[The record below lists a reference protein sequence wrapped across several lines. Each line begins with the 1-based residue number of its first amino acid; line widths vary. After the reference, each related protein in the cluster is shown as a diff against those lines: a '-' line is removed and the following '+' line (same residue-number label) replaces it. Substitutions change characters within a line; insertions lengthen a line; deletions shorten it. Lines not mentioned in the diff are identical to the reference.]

1 MTKYYLLLL
10 SILTLSL
17 TASSQTATD
26 TNYIRIPTSVA
37 RQVVLDL
44 VNGDKC
50 KEELVATQDLLKIT
64 EHSSYMKDTLINNFV
79 SKIQLYD
86 KQINM
91 YKETEKIHEQN
102 FKIVSKEN
110 KQLKRN
116 LKMTGISSMVI
127 VTALILG
134 IFIIK

>member
-1 MTKYYLLLL
+1 M
-10 SILTLSL
+10 ITLNL
-17 TASSQTATD
+17 TASSQIVTD
-26 TNYIRIPTSVA
+26 TNYVRIPTSVA
-37 RQVVLDL
+37 RQIVLDL
-44 VNGDKC
+44 TYGDEC
-50 KEELVATQDLLKIT
+50 KEELKATQDVLIAT

>member
-17 TASSQTATD
+17 TASSQTVTD

-50 KEELVATQDLLKIT
+50 KEELAATQDLLKIT
-64 EHSSYMKDTLINNFV
+64 EHSSYMKDTLISNFAT
-79 SKIQLYD
+79 KMQLYD
-86 KQINM
+86 TQMGLYGQK
-91 YKETEKIHEQN
+91 EKIYEQN
-102 FKIVSKEN
+102 VKILTHEN
-110 KQLKRN
+110 KRLKFN
-116 LKMTGISSMVI
+116 VKMSAASGFIVVAALVI
-127 VTALILG
+127 G
-134 IFIIK
+134 MFIK

>member
-17 TASSQTATD
+17 TASSQTVTD

-50 KEELVATQDLLKIT
+50 KEELAATQDLLKIT
-64 EHSSYMKDTLINNFV
+64 EHSSYMKDTLISNFAT
-79 SKIQLYD
+79 KMQLYD
-86 KQINM
+86 TQIGL
-91 YKETEKIHEQN
+91 YGQKEKEYSQSIKILSH
-102 FKIVSKEN
+102 EN
-110 KQLKRN
+110 KRLKFN
-116 LKMTGISSMVI
+116 VKMSAFSGFI
-127 VTALILG
+127 VVSLLVMG
-134 IFIIK
+134 MFIK